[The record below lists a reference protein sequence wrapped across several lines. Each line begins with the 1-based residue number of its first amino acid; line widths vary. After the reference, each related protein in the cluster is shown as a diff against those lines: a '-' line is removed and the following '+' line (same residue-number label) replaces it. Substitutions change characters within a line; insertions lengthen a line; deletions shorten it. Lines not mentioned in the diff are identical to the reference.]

1 MAITFQEQ
9 IKRQKN
15 LIFVFIALVLITVVI
30 IWQGYYAEKE
40 VPEKIISRKFREIAI
55 NFEVLEHPL
64 LNELQ
69 LIEKIPSFEGEP
81 GRENPFVPSF

>member
-15 LIFVFIALVLITVVI
+15 LIFVFMALVLITIII
-30 IWQGYYAEKE
+30 IWQGYYVKKE
-40 VPEKIISRKFREIAI
+40 EPERIILRKFREIAI

-64 LNELQ
+64 LSELQ

-81 GRENPFVPSF
+81 GRENPFIPSF